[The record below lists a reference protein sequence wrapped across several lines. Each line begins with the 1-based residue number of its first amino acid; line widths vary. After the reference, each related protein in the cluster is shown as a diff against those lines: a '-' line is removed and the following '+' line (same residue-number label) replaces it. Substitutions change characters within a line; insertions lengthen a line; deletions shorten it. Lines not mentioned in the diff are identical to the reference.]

1 MNYEYEKSEQ
11 RSRDETGFSE
21 KELDLDIEIKA
32 GEWQNLRKFN
42 AYKRRSRQ
50 GKIIAMYK
58 AVSNRLNQLVELYYK
73 FVSIEPKKAEKML
86 EELRKL
92 RYMQE
97 VLLNCLVWEPKGEL
111 DRDRVPPDL
120 WEFIK

>member
-1 MNYEYEKSEQ
+1 MNHEYEKSEQ

-21 KELDLDIEIKA
+21 KELDLDIDIKA
-32 GEWQNLRKFN
+32 GEWQNLRKFH
-42 AYKRRSRQ
+42 AFKQRSRQ
-50 GKIIAMYK
+50 GKIIAMYQ
-58 AVSNRLNQLVELYYK
+58 AVSNRLNQLVALYYK

-111 DRDRVPPDL
+111 DRDKVPPDL
-120 WEFIK
+120 WELIK